1 MLTGTGTDWMPLPP
15 DDLRMSAYAAPIV
28 YRPDLETHEPD
39 EQAIIDDLREV
50 FVGMARTVAD
60 HEGHAY
66 RAVHAKGQGL
76 LRGRFEVLADLP
88 AEFAQGL
95 FAVPTTYA
103 VIVRLSS
110 PPAEQ
115 LPDTVSTPRAIAL
128 KVLDVQ
134 GERVPESQE
143 RASQDF
149 LMVNGPTFTTPGPK
163 GFLRSSKL
171 LAATTER
178 MPRTKSVISATM
190 RGAERLLE
198 AVGTGSGKIKGM
210 GGEPQVHPL
219 GETFHSQVPYRF
231 GDFVAKFS
239 LVPVS
244 PALQALE
251 GAGID
256 NSPESQREAVDA
268 FFRSLQAPVEWHLC
282 AQLCRDLDTMPIE
295 DASVEWPVEESPR
308 VAVARVVMGP
318 QVAWEGEKTQS
329 SEDALTFDPWHALAA
344 HRPLGALNRAR
355 LQVMAASRGFRSQ
368 HNGCPFHEPGART
381 D

>member
-1 MLTGTGTDWMPLPP
+1 MP
-15 DDLRMSAYAAPIV
+15 AYAAPV
-28 YRPDLETHEPD
+28 PYRPDLEIHEPD
-39 EQAIIDDLREV
+39 EQAIIDALREV
-50 FVGMARTVAD
+50 FVGMARTVAE

-76 LRGRFEVLADLP
+76 LSGRFEILPDLP

-95 FAVPTTYA
+95 FAVPAAYA
-103 VIVRLSS
+103 VVARLSS

-115 LPDTVSTPRAIAL
+115 LPDSVSTPRAIAL
-128 KVLDVQ
+128 KVLGVR

-143 RASQDF
+143 RSSQDF
-149 LMVNGPTFTTPGPK
+149 LMVNGPTFTSPGPK
-163 GFLRSSKL
+163 GFLQASKL
-171 LAATTER
+171 LAVTTER
-178 MPRTKSVISATM
+178 MPKTKSVISATL
-190 RGAERLLE
+190 RGAERMLE
-198 AVGTGSGKIKGM
+198 AIGTGSGRIKGM
-210 GGEPQVHPL
+210 GGAPQVHPL

-239 LVPVS
+239 LMPVS

-251 GAGID
+251 GTGIA
-256 NSPESQREAVDA
+256 SRPESQREAVDA

-308 VAVARVVMGP
+308 VAVARIVMGP

-329 SEDALTFDPWHALAA
+329 SEDLLTFDPWHALAA

-368 HNGCPFHEPGART
+368 HNGCPFREPQASV